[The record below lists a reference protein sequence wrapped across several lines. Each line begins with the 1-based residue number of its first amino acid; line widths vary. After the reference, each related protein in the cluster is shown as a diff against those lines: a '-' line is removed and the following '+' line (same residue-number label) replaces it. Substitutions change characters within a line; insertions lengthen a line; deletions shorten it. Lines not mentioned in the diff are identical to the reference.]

1 MHSILNID
9 ICFIFIA
16 VDHNVKFMVH
26 LKLKKM
32 VKILPYCTHTE
43 CSRVK
48 LVYFREFIYGRK
60 ER

>member
-32 VKILPYCTHTE
+32 VKI
-43 CSRVK
+43 
-48 LVYFREFIYGRK
+48 
-60 ER
+60 